1 LHGAGRQSDALAAFL
16 TIRKMLVEQL
26 GSEPGEE
33 LRHVQQ
39 HILRTADNPDHVR
52 VAAPTSAPVR
62 TSILTNHLEN
72 RWRLIGSPSFG

>member
-39 HILRTADNPDHVR
+39 HILRTADNPDSVR
-52 VAAPTSAPVR
+52 VPPQGRPAGGV
-62 TSILTNHLEN
+62 NHLEN
-72 RWRLIGSPSFG
+72 RWRLIGAPSFG